1 MFIPIVPSVPRVKV
15 INKTVVYSDTVI
27 KLDSLGKDIKV
38 TSIDNVT
45 ESDLEKC
52 IKYIFESN
60 EDVLFNTVQYS
71 RKDKKVYFYTNR
83 TLDLSKWEN
92 RNVKEYERIT
102 NKDILLE
109 ELSYLF
115 DSSNRPKD
123 ENIISL
129 YDIFMFFRKTYGS
142 ENRIKGIFSNRI
154 ENVLKNKMS
163 NSIWLYG
170 LNLDYSSKELT
181 LRYSYLKEEKKIVF
195 SKNGDDVYIVKS
207 DAPRANE
214 VFSYIT
220 SIISE
225 AYDELLN
232 FEVFNTFKDA
242 NSHID
247 VVNSNLKASIGHS
260 YIDLYNTKPHS
271 YSRDF
276 DISFGIIFDSR
287 HVDCNSSIVLDLVT
301 NNEEKLFKNAFVK
314 IEDCPSW
321 TRDIL
326 YQTRKENLE
335 KERIEEEE
343 RMNAE
348 IKAEKI
354 RRIKSFFRNPFSK

>member
-1 MFIPIVPSVPRVKV
+1 MFIPVVPSVPRVKV

-38 TSIDNVT
+38 TSVDNVK
-45 ESDLEKC
+45 ENDLEQC
-52 IKYIFESN
+52 IKSILESN
-60 EDVLFNTVQYS
+60 EDILFNTIQYS
-71 RKDKKVYFYTNR
+71 RKDKKVYFYTNKNIN
-83 TLDLSKWEN
+83 LSKWIN
-92 RNVKEYERIT
+92 RDLKDYDRIT
-102 NKDILLE
+102 NRESLLDN
-109 ELSYLF
+109 LTYLF

-123 ENIISL
+123 EDIISL
-129 YDIFMFFRKTYGS
+129 YDVFMLFSKTYAS
-142 ENRIKGIFSNRI
+142 ESRVKGIFTSRI
-154 ENVLKNKMS
+154 ENILKNKIS

-170 LNLDYSSKELT
+170 LNFDYSSRELT

-195 SKNGDDVYIVKS
+195 SKSGDDVYIVRS

-232 FEVFNTFKDA
+232 FEVYNTFKDS
-242 NSHID
+242 NSCID
-247 VVNSNLKASIGHS
+247 VVDSNLKASIGRS
-260 YIDLYNTKPHS
+260 YIDLYNMQRN

-287 HVDCNSSIVLDLVT
+287 HVKCNSSIVLDLVT

-314 IEDCPSW
+314 IEDCPEW
-321 TRDIL
+321 TKEIL
-326 YQTRKENLE
+326 YETRKKNLE
-335 KERIEEEE
+335 EEKRIEEE
-343 RMNAE
+343 RLNAE
-348 IKAEKI
+348 LRAEKI
-354 RRIKSFFRNPFSK
+354 RRIKRFFNPFAK